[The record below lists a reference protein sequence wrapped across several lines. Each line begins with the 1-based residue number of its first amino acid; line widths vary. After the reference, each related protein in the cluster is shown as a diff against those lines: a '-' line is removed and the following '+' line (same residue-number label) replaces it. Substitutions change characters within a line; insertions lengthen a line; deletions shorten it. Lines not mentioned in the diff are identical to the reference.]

1 MPKRLLILGAG
12 ANQAGI
18 LDTAIRLGIDAI
30 ALDAN
35 PQAPSRTHAAQ
46 FIQADIRDPDRIAQ
60 LATEHRVDGIYPA
73 AELSVEAAAEA
84 CSRLSL
90 PGISPETATR
100 VRNKLRMREALAEKT
115 SFNPLYRAVTTVD
128 EALEATKRLSCPII
142 VKPVDGN
149 ASKGVR
155 LVEREDD
162 AIDAFEHARH
172 FSESKTVLLEECIK
186 GEEFCVDGLVYNG
199 RYILG
204 GITGKEVSAPPN
216 RFDECIFM
224 PPILDRA
231 VCEEIEACTRVALDA
246 IGFRNGTTHV
256 EIIMSEEGPR
266 IVEIA
271 GRPGGGRIPTD
282 LIPLAYGTDYMAD
295 SIRIALGEA
304 PKESRKKEGAA
315 ALFWIPAKPGDVQ
328 VIEGIEEARAV
339 PGIRE
344 VVIYASV
351 GDTLAP
357 IVDCVTR
364 DRVGYVL
371 AEGDTT
377 EEALTTARSAAN
389 CCKIRTAPADSH
401 T

>member
-18 LDTAIRLGIDAI
+18 LDTATRLGIDAI
-30 ALDAN
+30 ALDAD
-35 PQAPSRTHAAQ
+35 PEAPSRTHATQ
-46 FIQADIRDPDRIAQ
+46 FIQADIRDPERIAQ
-60 LATEHRVDGIYPA
+60 LATEYRVYGIYPA
-73 AELSVEAAAEA
+73 AELSVEAAASA

-90 PGISPETATR
+90 PGISPETATL
-100 VRNKLRMREALAEKT
+100 VRNKLRMREALAVKT
-115 SFNPLYRAVTTVD
+115 SFNPLYRAVTTID
-128 EALEATKRLSCPII
+128 DALEAAKRLPYPIV
-142 VKPVDGN
+142 VKPADGN

-155 LVEREDD
+155 LVERQSDLV
-162 AIDAFEHARH
+162 DAFEHALH
-172 FSESKTVLLEECIK
+172 FSECDTVLMEECVE

-199 RYILG
+199 QYILG
-204 GITGKEVSAPPN
+204 GITGKEVSTPPN

-224 PPILDRA
+224 PPMLDRA
-231 VCEEIEACTRVALDA
+231 VREEIEACTQEALET

-256 EIIMSEEGPR
+256 EIIMSEDGPR

-282 LIPLAYGTDYMAD
+282 LIPLAYGTDFMAD

-304 PKESRKKEGAA
+304 PKESRKKQGAA
-315 ALFWIPAKPGDVQ
+315 ALFWIPAAPGEVQ
-328 VIEGIEEARAV
+328 AIEGIEEARAV
-339 PGIRE
+339 AGVRE
-344 VVIYASV
+344 VVVHTLV

-377 EEALTTARSAAN
+377 EDALAAARRAAN
-389 CCKIRTAPADSH
+389 CCKIRTIPSDSH
-401 T
+401 A